1 MERENRER
9 EREIETVGGERRK
22 QRLREEKWER
32 ELGCAYRWEGA
43 GITEETIE
51 TLFTW
56 NM

>member
-9 EREIETVGGERRK
+9 ERDS
-22 QRLREEKWER
+22 QRVSSGKKKER
-32 ELGCAYRWEGA
+32 EMGCAYRWEGA